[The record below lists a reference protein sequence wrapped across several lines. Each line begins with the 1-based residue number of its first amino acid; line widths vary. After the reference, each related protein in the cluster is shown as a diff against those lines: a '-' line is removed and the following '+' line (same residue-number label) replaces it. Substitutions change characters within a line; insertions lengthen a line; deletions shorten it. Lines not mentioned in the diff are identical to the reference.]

1 MELPLCQA
9 AFEVLIKAITLLT
22 RNVPTLLQRSRH
34 PDPHLLMSQGFIN
47 IPGGHNKAPAWPQ
60 DANLKPSLQRENKKV
75 TTACSSLVLPS
86 PSVKGGASFIL
97 PINISWASPVC

>member
-34 PDPHLLMSQGFIN
+34 PDPHLLMSQGFRN

-60 DANLKPSLQRENKKV
+60 DANLKPSERKQEGDNGLFFSGPTFSIYKRRGFLHSSNKY
-75 TTACSSLVLPS
+75 
-86 PSVKGGASFIL
+86 
-97 PINISWASPVC
+97 